1 MTIKGHINGALI
13 PVTMATVNNGTSVYL
28 RNTKTPLQQFKKKR
42 ARDGGGKGG
51 KMQSVLTSTRKR
63 RWSLLVEPA
72 EGKHVFGSV
81 SVFRLPMLVRLTK
94 RTKQKKSKLKTV

>member
-1 MTIKGHINGALI
+1 
-13 PVTMATVNNGTSVYL
+13 
-28 RNTKTPLQQFKKKR
+28 
-42 ARDGGGKGG
+42 
-51 KMQSVLTSTRKR
+51 MQSVLTSTRKR